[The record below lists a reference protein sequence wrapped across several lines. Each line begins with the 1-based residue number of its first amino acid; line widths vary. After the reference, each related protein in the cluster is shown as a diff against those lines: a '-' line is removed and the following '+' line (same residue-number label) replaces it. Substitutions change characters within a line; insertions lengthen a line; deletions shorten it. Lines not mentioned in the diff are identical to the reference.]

1 MKYKNE
7 EAFLSDYSMSDYD
20 RLSVTAD
27 IVALRIRTETGD
39 TYRHNGSS
47 NLSVLLVKRGEYPYK
62 NMWALPGGF
71 LRKDE
76 TIEECAFREIKEE
89 TNVSPVSL
97 MPIGTFSNINR
108 DPRGRIISNGY
119 LSIISDCDCQVRGG
133 TDATEAAWFDVSFV
147 DSNTGF
153 LLTLTSKDITL
164 SVHLNEVKTIFKK
177 TEYKAVGKTEL
188 AFDHGEI
195 IASAITLLRNCSKDY
210 DIVFD
215 FLPERFTLTAFQDV
229 VETIMDI
236 TLTAAN
242 FRRKVSEYVEE
253 TEDYVKGAGHRP
265 AKLYKRKLIND
276 N

>member
-1 MKYKNE
+1 MVYNNE
-7 EAFLSDYSMSDYD
+7 QAFLSNYSMLDYD
-20 RLSVTAD
+20 RPSVTAD
-27 IVALRIRTETGD
+27 IVAFRIRTEIGD

-62 NMWALPGGF
+62 DMWALPGGF

-89 TNVSPVSL
+89 TNVAPVSL

-119 LSIISDCDCQVRGG
+119 LSIISDYNCEVRGG
-133 TDATEAAWFDVSFV
+133 TDATDAEWFDIGFV
-147 DSNTGF
+147 KLATGYR
-153 LLTLTSKDITL
+153 LTLTSRDLTL
-164 SVHLNEVKTIFKK
+164 SVELKELKTIFKK
-177 TEYKAVGKTEL
+177 TEFQVVGKSEL

-195 IASAITLLRNCSKDY
+195 IASAITLLRNSARDY

-215 FLPERFTLTAFQDV
+215 FLPEQFTLTALQDV
-229 VETIMDI
+229 VETIMNI
-236 TLTAAN
+236 SLTAAN